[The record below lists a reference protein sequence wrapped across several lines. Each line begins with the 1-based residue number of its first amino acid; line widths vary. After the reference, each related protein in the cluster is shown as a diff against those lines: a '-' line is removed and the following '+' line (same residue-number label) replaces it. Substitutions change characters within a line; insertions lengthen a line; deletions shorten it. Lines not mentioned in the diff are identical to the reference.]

1 MRYLTA
7 IEQANWMALYV
18 AAGSCCVIAMALS
31 CATTMVEVVRER
43 GWSSVNSLRSAIL
56 FVPKIWWR
64 WQKLY
69 LTSMPVTL
77 GIVILFATS
86 MRWS

>member
-7 IEQANWMALYV
+7 IELANWMALYV

-43 GWSSVNSLRSAIL
+43 GWSSVNSFGPPSCLSRKYGGAGKSC
-56 FVPKIWWR
+56 
-64 WQKLY
+64 
-69 LTSMPVTL
+69 T
-77 GIVILFATS
+77 
-86 MRWS
+86 